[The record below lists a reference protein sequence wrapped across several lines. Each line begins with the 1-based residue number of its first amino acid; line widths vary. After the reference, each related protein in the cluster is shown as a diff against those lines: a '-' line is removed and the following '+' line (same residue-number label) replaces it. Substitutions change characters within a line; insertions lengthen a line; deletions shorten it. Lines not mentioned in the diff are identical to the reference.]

1 LPRQRFKS
9 RHLAGVVPASDDEY
23 GLYAVPHD
31 AGRGVG
37 WVTLNGAKAL
47 GLDTVCGSLEAG
59 KEASFVAWDIA
70 HPAELSYWLGGSL
83 SKQVI
88 YQGKEVYCD

>member
-1 LPRQRFKS
+1 
-9 RHLAGVVPASDDEY
+9 
-23 GLYAVPHD
+23 
-31 AGRGVG
+31 
-37 WVTLNGAKAL
+37 

>member
-1 LPRQRFKS
+1 MAVNKRISRQRAEALKTWLVRKGIEVS
-9 RHLAGVVPASDDEY
+9 RITAIGNGSD
-23 GLYAVPHD
+23 
-31 AGRGVG
+31 
-37 WVTLNGAKAL
+37 
-47 GLDTVCGSLEAG
+47 GSLEAG